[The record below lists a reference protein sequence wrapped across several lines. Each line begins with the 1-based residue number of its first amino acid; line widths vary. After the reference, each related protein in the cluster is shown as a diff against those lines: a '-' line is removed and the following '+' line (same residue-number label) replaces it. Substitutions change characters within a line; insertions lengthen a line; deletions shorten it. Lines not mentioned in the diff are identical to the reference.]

1 MKLLIITQKVDINDD
16 NLGSFHSWLEKL
28 AEKADIFVIGNY
40 VGKYDLPENVK
51 VFSLGKE
58 IGVGRLVKIF
68 KYQWFL
74 LKLLPRVNGVFFHM
88 CPEYVLGAHLLP
100 KIFRKK
106 TLLWYTHKSV
116 NWKLKLAEK
125 LVDKIFTASK
135 ESFRLPSKKVEITG
149 HGIDINKFKSQI
161 SKLPAVEAGLKSD
174 GKFKIITVSRIAEVK
189 NLHLLIE
196 TAGILKNKN
205 FDFEIKIAGA
215 PILESD
221 LIYFKG
227 LKNLIKEKKLDD
239 IVELVGSISN
249 KYIAEF
255 YQSGDLFINLSDT
268 GSLDKAI
275 LEAMACGLKILTS
288 NEAFKNILPEE
299 NFTKNESKEVA
310 EKTENLSK
318 SPNMNKDKFIDYM
331 SANHGLDNLAERIV
345 TFFCGR
351 PVDKV

>member
-16 NLGSFHSWLEKL
+16 NLGYFHSWLEKL

-58 IGVGRLVKIF
+58 RRVGRLVKIF

-74 LKLLPRVNGVFFHM
+74 LKLLPRVDGVFFHM

-125 LVDKIFTASK
+125 LTDKIFTASK
-135 ESFRLPSKKVEITG
+135 ESFRLPSRKVEITG
-149 HGIDINKFKSQI
+149 HGIDVNKFKSQK
-161 SKLPAVEAGLKSD
+161 SKVKSD
-174 GKFKIITVSRIAEVK
+174 KFTIITVGRIAEVK

-205 FDFEIKIAGA
+205 FNFEIRVAGA

-221 LIYFKG
+221 KIYFEK

-239 IVELVGSISN
+239 IVEFVGPIPN

-268 GSLDKAI
+268 GSLDKAV

-288 NEAFKNILPEE
+288 NEAFKDILPEE
-299 NFTKNESKEVA
+299 NFTKNEPKVVA
-310 EKTENLSK
+310 EKIENLAK
-318 SPNMNKDKFIDYM
+318 SPNLTKDKFIDYV
-331 SANHGLDNLAERIV
+331 SANHGLYNLTKKIRGFLV
-345 TFFCGR
+345 
-351 PVDKV
+351 

>member
-1 MKLLIITQKVDINDD
+1 
-16 NLGSFHSWLEKL
+16 
-28 AEKADIFVIGNY
+28 
-40 VGKYDLPENVK
+40 
-51 VFSLGKE
+51 
-58 IGVGRLVKIF
+58 LVKIF

-149 HGIDINKFKSQI
+149 HGIDINKFK
-161 SKLPAVEAGLKSD
+161 PAETKKD
-174 GKFKIITVSRIAEVK
+174 GSKFKIISVGRISPVK
-189 NLHLLIE
+189 NYEIMINAAE
-196 TAGILKNKN
+196 ILKNKDFN
-205 FDFEIKIAGA
+205 FEIKIAGA
-215 PILESD
+215 PILKD
-221 LIYFKG
+221 DKTYFEK

-239 IVELVGSISN
+239 IVEFVGPIPN

-268 GSLDKAI
+268 GSLDKAV
-275 LEAMACGLKILTS
+275 LEAMACGLNVVTS
-288 NEAFKNILPEE
+288 NEAFKDILKEDNIVDKKTEDMADKIIYLAKI
-299 NFTKNESKEVA
+299 NNSFSLIDYVTKNH
-310 EKTENLSK
+310 N
-318 SPNMNKDKFIDYM
+318 
-331 SANHGLDNLAERIV
+331 LDNLIFKIV
-345 TFFCGR
+345 SCLYEGQS
-351 PVDKV
+351 

>member
-58 IGVGRLVKIF
+58 RRVGRLVKIF

-74 LKLLPRVNGVFFHM
+74 LKLLPRVDGVFFHM

-149 HGIDINKFKSQI
+149 HGIDINKFK
-161 SKLPAVEAGLKSD
+161 PAETKKD
-174 GKFKIITVSRIAEVK
+174 GSKFKIISVGRISPVK
-189 NLHLLIE
+189 NYEIMINMAE
-196 TAGILKNKN
+196 ILKNK
-205 FDFEIKIAGA
+205 DFSAQGGSALGWEIKIAGA
-215 PILESD
+215 PILEND
-221 LIYFKG
+221 KKYFEK

-239 IVELVGSISN
+239 IVEFVGPIPN

-268 GSLDKAI
+268 GSLDKAV

-288 NEAFKNILPEE
+288 NEAFLKTIPLE
-299 NFTKNESKEVA
+299 NFTINDSMSISDKILSLSQKENNTYLQTFISEKNNLNKLI
-310 EKTENLSK
+310 EKIVSFYK
-318 SPNMNKDKFIDYM
+318 SI
-331 SANHGLDNLAERIV
+331 
-345 TFFCGR
+345 
-351 PVDKV
+351 

>member
-16 NLGSFHSWLEKL
+16 NLGYFHSWLEKL

-58 IGVGRLVKIF
+58 RRVDRLVKIF

-125 LVDKIFTASK
+125 LTDKIFTASK
-135 ESFRLPSKKVEITG
+135 ESFRLPSRKVEITG
-149 HGIDINKFKSQI
+149 HGIDVNKFKSQK
-161 SKLPAVEAGLKSD
+161 SKVKSD
-174 GKFKIITVSRIAEVK
+174 KFTIITVGRIAEVK

-205 FDFEIKIAGA
+205 FNFEIRVAGA

-221 LIYFKG
+221 KIYFEK

-239 IVELVGSISN
+239 IVEFVGPIPN
-249 KYIAEF
+249 KYIGEF
-255 YQSGDLFINLSDT
+255 YQNGDLFINLSDT

-288 NEAFKNILPEE
+288 NEAFKDILPEE
-299 NFTKNESKEVA
+299 NFTKNEPKVVA
-310 EKTENLSK
+310 EKIENLAK
-318 SPNMNKDKFIDYM
+318 SPNLTKDKFIDYV
-331 SANHGLDNLAERIV
+331 SANHGLYNLTKKIRGFLV
-345 TFFCGR
+345 
-351 PVDKV
+351 

>member
-16 NLGSFHSWLEKL
+16 NLGSFHNWLKKL
-28 AEKADIFVIGNY
+28 AEKADIFVIANY
-40 VGKYDLPENVK
+40 VGQYELPDNAK

-58 IGVGRLVKIF
+58 IGVGKLVKIF

-74 LKLLPRVNGVFFHM
+74 FKFLPRVDGVFFHM
-88 CPEYVLGAHLLP
+88 CPEYVLGAHLWP

-125 LVDKIFTASK
+125 LTDKIFTASK
-135 ESFRLPSKKVEITG
+135 ESFRLPSKKVEVTG
-149 HGIDINKFKSQI
+149 HGIDLDKFK
-161 SKLPAVEAGLKSD
+161 PAEIKKD
-174 GKFKIITVSRIAEVK
+174 GSKFKIISVGRISPVK
-189 NLHLLIE
+189 NYEIMIN
-196 TAGILKNKN
+196 TAEILRSRN
-205 FDFEIKIAGA
+205 FNFEIRVVGA

-221 LIYFKG
+221 KIYFEK
-227 LKNLIKEKKLDD
+227 LKNLIKEKKLDG
-239 IVELVGSISN
+239 IVEFVGPISN

-288 NEAFKNILPEE
+288 NEAFKDILPEE
-299 NFTKNESKEVA
+299 NFTKKEPKAVA
-310 EKTENLSK
+310 EKIENLSK
-318 SPNMNKDKFIDYM
+318 SPDMNKDKFIDYV
-331 SANHGLDNLAERIV
+331 SANHGLDNLAERV
-345 TFFCGR
+345 VFFFS
-351 PVDKV
+351 DKNWK

>member
-16 NLGSFHSWLEKL
+16 NLGYFHSWLEKL

-58 IGVGRLVKIF
+58 RRVGRLVKIF

-125 LVDKIFTASK
+125 LTDKIFTASK
-135 ESFRLPSKKVEITG
+135 ESFRLPSRKVEITG
-149 HGIDINKFKSQI
+149 HGIDVNKFKSQK
-161 SKLPAVEAGLKSD
+161 SKVKSD
-174 GKFKIITVSRIAEVK
+174 KFTIITVGRIAEVK

-196 TAGILKNKN
+196 TAGILKNRDFN
-205 FDFEIKIAGA
+205 FEIKIAGA
-215 PILESD
+215 PILEND
-221 LIYFKG
+221 KKYFEK

-239 IVELVGSISN
+239 IVEFVGPIPN

-268 GSLDKAI
+268 GSLDKAV

-288 NEAFKNILPEE
+288 NEAFKDILPEE
-299 NFTKNESKEVA
+299 NFTKNEPKAVA
-310 EKTENLSK
+310 EKIENLAK
-318 SPNMNKDKFIDYM
+318 SPNMNKDKFIDYV
-331 SANHGLDNLAERIV
+331 SANHGLYNLTKKIRGFLV
-345 TFFCGR
+345 
-351 PVDKV
+351 

>member
-1 MKLLIITQKVDINDD
+1 
-16 NLGSFHSWLEKL
+16 
-28 AEKADIFVIGNY
+28 
-40 VGKYDLPENVK
+40 
-51 VFSLGKE
+51 
-58 IGVGRLVKIF
+58 LVKIF

-125 LVDKIFTASK
+125 LTDKIFTASK
-135 ESFRLPSKKVEITG
+135 ESFRLPSRKVEITG
-149 HGIDINKFKSQI
+149 HGIDVNKFKSQK
-161 SKLPAVEAGLKSD
+161 SKVKSD
-174 GKFKIITVSRIAEVK
+174 KFTIITVGRIAEVK

-205 FDFEIKIAGA
+205 FNFEIRVAGA

-221 LIYFKG
+221 KIYFEK

-239 IVELVGSISN
+239 IVEFVGPIPN

-268 GSLDKAI
+268 GSLDKAV

-288 NEAFKNILPEE
+288 NEAFKDILPEE
-299 NFTKNESKEVA
+299 NFTKNEPKVVA
-310 EKTENLSK
+310 EKIENLAK
-318 SPNMNKDKFIDYM
+318 SPNLTKDKFIDYV
-331 SANHGLDNLAERIV
+331 SANHGLYNLTKKIRGFLV
-345 TFFCGR
+345 
-351 PVDKV
+351 

>member
-1 MKLLIITQKVDINDD
+1 MKLLIITQKVDMNDD
-16 NLGSFHSWLEKL
+16 NLGSFHGWLKKL

-40 VGKYDLPENVK
+40 VGKYDLPENIK

-58 IGVGRLVKIF
+58 KRVGRLVKIF

-74 LKLLPRVNGVFFHM
+74 LKLLPRVDGVFFHM

-106 TLLWYTHKSV
+106 TLLWYTHKSF

-125 LVDKIFTASK
+125 LTDKIFTASK
-135 ESFRLPSKKVEITG
+135 ESFRLPSKKVEVTG
-149 HGIDINKFKSQI
+149 HGIDTEKFKVQSSKFKSNENSKFRII
-161 SKLPAVEAGLKSD
+161 SVG
-174 GKFKIITVSRIAEVK
+174 RISPVK
-189 NLHLLIE
+189 NYEIMINAAE
-196 TAGILKNKN
+196 ILKNKG
-205 FDFEIKIAGA
+205 FFAQGGPASGWEIKIAGA
-215 PILESD
+215 PILKD
-221 LIYFKG
+221 DKTYFEK
-227 LKNLIKEKKLDD
+227 LKNLIKEKKLDGV
-239 IVELVGSISN
+239 IEFVGPIPN

-268 GSLDKAI
+268 GSLDKAV

-288 NEAFKNILPEE
+288 NEAFKYILPEE

-318 SPNMNKDKFIDYM
+318 SEKNYSLVEYVDK
-331 SANHGLDNLAERIV
+331 NHGLDNLAEKIIKQFRNA
-345 TFFCGR
+345 
-351 PVDKV
+351 